1 MRLARGKQNT
11 RALWVFVFWTALVG
25 LVAVG
30 VWAGARALGRVQAL
44 LRGPEAFEAA
54 DPDAALRPFR
64 GVVFTPVETR
74 ASAHQ
79 TIRVVQT
86 NKPYLG
92 KCMVL
97 DQELQLCDKDEHRY
111 HELLVHFP
119 VQYLPNSAPEQVLIV
134 GGGDCMA
141 LREVLKYPS
150 VREVVV
156 LELDREVCAMAEKHF
171 GAACL
176 LPPEGGGGASPDP
189 RVTYHWGDA
198 ATTLESRLGL
208 DAGYAAHFDL
218 ILVDTTEDT
227 ANNLSIDRPA
237 FFRALRRRLDPRGV
251 LVKNG
256 EDFEPV
262 VAQVFPHTLVYGFLS
277 KSFETVYRFVIG
289 AGFDPAA
296 RAVVPSQWRQYG
308 VAVRYYDV
316 LKQNGYVSWYA
327 RVREAGAG
335 AGEV

>member
-1 MRLARGKQNT
+1 MQQKGGR
-11 RALWVFVFWTALVG
+11 RALRAFVFWGILAWM
-25 LVAVG
+25 VAVAMWAAA
-30 VWAGARALGRVQAL
+30 VWVGSRRNAEAFAAGAGT
-44 LRGPEAFEAA
+44 A
-54 DPDAALRPFR
+54 DVIRPFR
-64 GVVFTPVETR
+64 GVVLTPVETR
-74 ASAHQ
+74 TSAHQ

-97 DQELQLCDKDEHRY
+97 EQELQLCDKDEHRY

-141 LREVLKYPS
+141 LREVLKYAS

-156 LELDREVCAMAEKHF
+156 LELDREVCEMAERHF
-171 GAACL
+171 GAAC
-176 LPPEGGGGASPDP
+176 GMDGADP

-198 ATTLESRLGL
+198 AATLRTRLGL
-208 DAGYAAHFDL
+208 DAGYRAHFDL

-237 FFRALRRRLDPRGV
+237 FFQALRARLDPRGV

-262 VAQVFPHTLVYGFLS
+262 VAQVFPHTLVYGYLS
-277 KSFETVYRFVIG
+277 KSFETVYRFVVG

-296 RAVVPSQWRQYG
+296 RAVVPSQWRQHG

-316 LKQNGYVSWYA
+316 AKQNGYVSWYA
-327 RVREAGAG
+327 RVREAEGAAG
-335 AGEV
+335 AAPRDPAAALLL